1 MMTKL
6 APANNV
12 LIIVNFVLEQ
22 KNKHV
27 FISNALLLIHYPSDS
42 LIFLLLNSLIHK
54 LT

>member
-1 MMTKL
+1 MISKRDY
-6 APANNV
+6 ANNV

-22 KNKHV
+22 KNKHA